1 MNMIRGI
8 TYRHPWAVA
17 VAWLHK
23 DIENRFW
30 HPQSKGGEIGMYL
43 AIHGGGTPVRE
54 YQNDFDDD
62 LAYLLD
68 WLDDPDER
76 QPFSAAEEQHWQ
88 EYLSTGD
95 PRPWVTPGIVAVTQL
110 SAVTRGH
117 PSPWASQKQFNWVLT
132 GTVRLP
138 TPVRPGPGLK
148 KDLWELDEHTLRE
161 VRRQYALGRQ
171 TT

>member
-1 MNMIRGI
+1 MIKGI

-30 HPQSKGGEIGMYL
+30 HPGNKRGQIGMYL

-54 YQNDFDDD
+54 YQDEFDDD
-62 LAYLLD
+62 LDWLLD
-68 WLDDPDER
+68 LLDDPQER
-76 QPFSAAEEQHWQ
+76 QDFSAAEEQHWQ
-88 EYLSTGD
+88 ECLSTGD
-95 PRPWVTPGIVAVTQL
+95 TRHWITPGIVAVAQV

-117 PSPWASQKQFNWVLT
+117 PSRWAATGQFNWVLT

-148 KDLWELDEHTLRE
+148 KNLWDLDQHTLRE
-161 VRRQYALGRQ
+161 VRRQYALGRKAA
-171 TT
+171 